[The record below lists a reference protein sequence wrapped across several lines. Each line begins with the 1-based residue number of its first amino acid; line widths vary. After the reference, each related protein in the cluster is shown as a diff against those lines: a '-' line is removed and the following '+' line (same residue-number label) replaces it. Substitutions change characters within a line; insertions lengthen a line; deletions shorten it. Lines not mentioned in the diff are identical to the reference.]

1 MSDFSAFDNAL
12 RSLES
17 IPLARVAGRL
27 VRLNGI
33 LLESVGCPLMTGQL
47 CRIESANH
55 TLIDA
60 QAVGFNRDIT
70 YLMPF
75 KQPVGLMAGA
85 RVFPEEKAHDILI
98 GESWLGRVV
107 NGLGEPLDGKGR
119 LNGNDLLPPLPP
131 SVNPLTRRSVDE
143 PLDVGVKAINGLLTI
158 GKGQRVGLMA
168 GSGVGKS
175 VLLGMITRQTKA
187 DIVVVGLIGERGRE
201 VKEFIDHSLG
211 ADGLAKSIVVV
222 APADESPLMRL
233 KATELCHSIAA
244 WFRDRGHHVLLLVDS
259 LTRYA
264 MAQREI
270 ALSLGEPPATKGYPP
285 SAFGMIPK
293 LVESAGNSESSGSMT
308 AIYTVLAEG
317 DDQQDPIVDCA
328 RAVLDGHI
336 VLTRKLAEAGHYPA
350 IDIGQSI
357 SRCMNQVTR
366 LEHQQSARALKQNY
380 AAYMEIKPLIPL
392 GGYVAGADAS
402 VDKAVKMFPAI
413 ERFLRQEMREP
424 ASLAQLQRLRDKSV
438 KDKTVELAKQKQI
451 CAGYDNNIKA
461 LGYLVEKTS
470 AGAAASVES
479 LKNVSGYKGTL
490 RKVIAW
496 QEQEKT
502 LANIKATRMQKNL
515 TAAACEEKVVA
526 LTLDDKRREQQ
537 ESATAKAQKA
547 VDDIAVQCWL
557 RHKLAE

>member
-1 MSDFSAFDNAL
+1 MRDPARIDLALNAI
-12 RSLES
+12 ET
-17 IPLARVAGRL
+17 IAVARVAGRL

-33 LLESVGCPLMTGQL
+33 LLECVGCPLVTGQL
-47 CRIESANH
+47 CRIESADGSF
-55 TLIDA
+55 IDA

-75 KQPVGLMAGA
+75 KQPTGLMAGA
-85 RVFPEEKAHDILI
+85 RVFPEDKAQEVLI

-107 NGLGEPLDGKGR
+107 SGLGEPIDGKGK
-119 LNGNDLLPPLPP
+119 LGGSDVLPASAP
-131 SVNPLTRRSVDE
+131 SINPLTRQPVAE
-143 PLDVGVKAINGLLTI
+143 PLDVGVKAINGMLTI

-187 DIVVVGLIGERGRE
+187 QVVVVGLIGERGRE

-211 ADGLAKSIVVV
+211 AEGLAKSIVVA

-233 KATELCHSIAA
+233 KATELCHAIAA
-244 WFRDRGHHVLLLVDS
+244 WFRDRGYDVLLLVDS

-285 SAFGMIPK
+285 SAFGIIPR

-350 IDIGQSI
+350 IDIAQSI
-357 SRCMNQVTR
+357 SRCMTQITPR
-366 LEHQQSARALKQNY
+366 EHQQAARALKQHY

-392 GGYVAGADAS
+392 GGYVAGADPA
-402 VDKAVKMFPAI
+402 VDKAVKVFPAI
-413 ERFLRQEMREP
+413 VRFLTQEMHE
-424 ASLAQLQRLRDKSV
+424 
-438 KDKTVELAKQKQI
+438 
-451 CAGYDNNIKA
+451 
-461 LGYLVEKTS
+461 
-470 AGAAASVES
+470 AAP
-479 LKNVSGYKGTL
+479 L
-490 RKVIAW
+490 
-496 QEQEKT
+496 EQVQGQ
-502 LANIKATRMQKNL
+502 MQKL
-515 TAAACEEKVVA
+515 FPGRK
-526 LTLDDKRREQQ
+526 
-537 ESATAKAQKA
+537 SPSP
-547 VDDIAVQCWL
+547 
-557 RHKLAE
+557 